1 MIKYTYIIQVHT
13 VSIVLSA
20 VFKHLLFIEKHIYIY
35 LKKSFPLTLIALS
48 EINIEILVIT
58 TESSTGV
65 TKHDQYGMKS
75 QIHNTSEYS

>member
-1 MIKYTYIIQVHT
+1 MYE
-13 VSIVLSA
+13 LSQ
-20 VFKHLLFIEKHIYIY
+20 FWQYLFIFVSFEKHIYIY